1 MEGYIHSVESFGTV
15 DGPGIRMVVFFS
27 GCPMRCK
34 YCHNPDTWDMQRGTK
49 TTVDALIEQCLRNKA
64 FYSKGGITASGGEP
78 LMQIDFLTELFKAA
92 KSHGIHTCL
101 DTSGAT
107 HCDSVEYLQK
117 LDTLMLYTDLVMLD
131 IKHIDSEKHKE
142 LCSVDNKSIL
152 AFAKYLEQKE
162 KLTWIRH
169 VVVPDITDKEEDLFK
184 LGEFI
189 GTLENVKALD
199 VLPYHT
205 MGVAKYKELGIEY
218 PLAGIEA
225 LPKEEA
231 VKAKEII
238 LRGLKHR

>member
-34 YCHNPDTWDMQRGTK
+34 YCHNPDTWEMRRGVK
-49 TTVDALIEQCLRNKA
+49 TTVHALIEQCLRNKA
-64 FYSKGGITASGGEP
+64 FYESGGITASGGEP

-107 HCDSVEYLQK
+107 YRFSSEYLQK
-117 LDTLMLYTDLVMLD
+117 LDSLMLYTDLVMLD
-131 IKHIDSEKHKE
+131 IKHIDRAKHKE
-142 LCSVDNKSIL
+142 LCSLDNDNIL

-162 KLTWIRH
+162 KPTWIRH
-169 VVVPDITDKEEDLFK
+169 VVVPTLTDNEEDLFE
-184 LGEFI
+184 LGRFI
-189 GTLENVKALD
+189 GSLRNVKALD

-205 MGVAKYKELGIEY
+205 MGVSKYKELGIEY

-225 LPKEEA
+225 MPKEDA
-231 VKAKEII
+231 IKAKQII
-238 LRGLKHR
+238 LRGIKHR